1 MSTIKVQV
9 TNGVPI
15 TNELVIDSHC
25 HMGYWANFNVPRA
38 DAAGMVAAM
47 DRLGIRA
54 CVAAHHASIGPDF
67 RFGNDEVLK
76 AMTDFPGRIYGYATV
91 NPNYPEE
98 MTGEIERCISA
109 GMVGIKLH
117 PEMHKVAV
125 DDEKYRPAWEYANE
139 HSLPILSHTGTAG
152 LNPIKSFEKLAD
164 TYPNAKVILGH
175 AGFGSEGARQSI
187 EAGKKCPNIY
197 PEITGSVIVYG
208 TLERMVRELGAD
220 RVLFGTDLPFLD
232 PRPQLGRVAF
242 AKISDEEKRQI
253 LGLNAAR
260 LFGIRNTDYTENHR

>member
-1 MSTIKVQV
+1 MSTIKDKVAMGLLL
-9 TNGVPI
+9 TD
-15 TNELVIDSHC
+15 ELVIDSHC
-25 HMGYWANFNVPRA
+25 HMGYWANFNVPRG

-47 DRLGIRA
+47 DRLGIKA

-76 AMTDFPGRIYGYATV
+76 AMADFPGRIYGYATV

-98 MTGEIERCISA
+98 MVSEIERCISE

-139 HSLPILSHTGTAG
+139 RGLPILSHTGTAG
-152 LNPIKSFEKLAD
+152 LNPIKSFEKLAEEYLD
-164 TYPNAKVILGH
+164 AIIILGH
-175 AGFGSEGARQSI
+175 AGFGSEGADQSI

-197 PEITGSVIVYG
+197 PEITGSTIVYG

-232 PRPQLGRVAF
+232 ARPQIGRVAF
-242 AKISDEEKRQI
+242 AKISDEEKRLI

-260 LFGIRNTDYTENHR
+260 LFRI